1 MEAGSVSEYL
11 NHINGVFNSERIE
24 KMWYRGQS
32 KVNDRY
38 KLQPSIYREV
48 DHQYLEYDLF
58 LRFKAKGVP
67 FLKYK
72 PETDWDW
79 LFLMQHYG
87 VPTRLLDWS
96 EDALIALAF
105 AVEKRTT
112 RDKYSE
118 DACVWLLN
126 PFGLNKQF
134 NAFRD
139 YKFIPNVEEER
150 IKEHFGMKPKHLLT
164 GGAMYNMQHP
174 IAVIGSM
181 NSDRIISQK
190 GVFTLFPQPSADLKP
205 LEETDNNEQFLYKII
220 IKKDSIEGVKQ
231 ELTRFGINENSLYPG
246 LDSIAIEIEREL
258 KNK

>member
-1 MEAGSVSEYL
+1 MNSVSEYL
-11 NHINGVFNSERIE
+11 NKINEVFNSGQIERI
-24 KMWYRGQS
+24 WYRGQS
-32 KVNDRY
+32 KINDKY
-38 KLQPSIYREV
+38 KLLPSIYRETE
-48 DHQYLEYDLF
+48 QEYLEYDLF

-72 PETDWDW
+72 PETEWDW
-79 LFLMQHYG
+79 LFLMQHHG

-112 RDKYSE
+112 GDNHEE

-126 PFGLNKQF
+126 PFGLNTQF

-164 GGAMYNMQHP
+164 GAAMYNMQHP
-174 IAVIGSM
+174 ISVIGSM

-190 GVFTLFPQPSADLKP
+190 GVFTLFPQPSSDLKP
-205 LEETDNNEQFLYKII
+205 LEETENHDQFLYRIV
-220 IKKDSIEGVKQ
+220 IKKQSIDRIKQ
-231 ELTRFGINENSLYPG
+231 ELIRFGVNENSLYPG
-246 LDSIAIEIEREL
+246 LDSIAKEIEREL